1 MMDWFREHYR
11 KDYKPNTRETVRR
24 QTMHQF
30 LELGLAIANPDKPD
44 RAVNSPNFAYILEP
58 ALIKLVRSVGT
69 ADWPHALALF
79 LRSGSK
85 LKALHHREREMA
97 KIAVT
102 FPDGVIRYLSG
113 GGQNVLIKEIFAE
126 FCSRFTPGGHV
137 LFVGDA
143 GGKLSDSELAAFQKL
158 GIELDVH
165 GKMPDVVVHLP
176 DRDWLVLVEAV
187 TSHGPVDIKRRLEGS
202 NRRDR

>member
-1 MMDWFREHYR
+1 M
-11 KDYKPNTRETVRR
+11 
-24 QTMHQF
+24 
-30 LELGLAIANPDKPD
+30 
-44 RAVNSPNFAYILEP
+44 
-58 ALIKLVRSVGT
+58 
-69 ADWPHALALF
+69 
-79 LRSGSK
+79 
-85 LKALHHREREMA
+85 
-97 KIAVT
+97 
-102 FPDGVIRYLSG
+102 
-113 GGQNVLIKEIFAE
+113 
-126 FCSRFTPGGHV
+126 